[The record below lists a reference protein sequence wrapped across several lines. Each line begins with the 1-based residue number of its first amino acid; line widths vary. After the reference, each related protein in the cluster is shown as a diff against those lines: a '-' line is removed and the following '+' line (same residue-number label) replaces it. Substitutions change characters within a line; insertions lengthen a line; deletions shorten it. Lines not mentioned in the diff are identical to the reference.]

1 MALIGKVLRD
11 ARLQAGLS
19 LRAAAER
26 AGMAAA
32 QLSRV
37 EAGKSASPEFITVAR
52 IAAVVDLSL
61 DEVAARSGA
70 PGHRRRDKAKR
81 TTRPVMSRAVADLAR
96 IMKTASSL
104 SQSANSVAEVA
115 SELSKRLERELP
127 NLTRPRG
134 TVR

>member
-19 LRAAAER
+19 LRGAAER
-26 AGMAAA
+26 AGMTAA

-81 TTRPVMSRAVADLAR
+81 TSGLVMSRAVADLAR
-96 IMKTASSL
+96 ITKAASEMVESASSI
-104 SQSANSVAEVA
+104 AEVA
-115 SELSKRLERELP
+115 SDLSKRMERELP
-127 NLTRPRG
+127 NLARPRNS
-134 TVR
+134 VR

>member
-1 MALIGKVLRD
+1 
-11 ARLQAGLS
+11 
-19 LRAAAER
+19 
-26 AGMAAA
+26 
-32 QLSRV
+32 
-37 EAGKSASPEFITVAR
+37 
-52 IAAVVDLSL
+52 
-61 DEVAARSGA
+61 
-70 PGHRRRDKAKR
+70 
-81 TTRPVMSRAVADLAR
+81 MSRAVADLAR

>member
-26 AGMAAA
+26 AGMTAA

-61 DEVAARSGA
+61 DEVAVRSGA

-81 TTRPVMSRAVADLAR
+81 TTGPVMSRAVADLAR
-96 IMKTASSL
+96 ITKTASSL
-104 SQSANSVAEVA
+104 SQSANSVAEIA

-127 NLTRPRG
+127 NLSRQRDS
-134 TVR
+134 VR